1 MTCTCISMAPDRNCT
16 RASTA
21 RRCTAGVD
29 KRAWRPLFLLPEAAT
44 LQLLSAL
51 EREYGVRLHAA
62 RRFVDAT
69 ARDAEEQASYMSVQ
83 RVNMPTQEMAT
94 AVVEGLQ
101 ALVKRA
107 KSQVWMA
114 APPPHHHLVAHWMV
128 V

>member
-1 MTCTCISMAPDRNCT
+1 M
-16 RASTA
+16 
-21 RRCTAGVD
+21 
-29 KRAWRPLFLLPEAAT
+29 LPEAAT

-114 APPPHHHLVAHWMV
+114 APPPTIWWRTGWWCSSRSRTAAAAGAAGAGAVAAAASV
-128 V
+128 SP